1 MTDLRLINFAV
12 GNQITYPAEVMRIA
26 GDNDRAGISVYFN
39 SISGNITDDGRNIM
53 HFDADCFV
61 TLK

>member
-1 MTDLRLINFAV
+1 
-12 GNQITYPAEVMRIA
+12 MRIA

-39 SISGNITDDGRNIM
+39 SISGNITDDGRKIM
-53 HFDADCFV
+53 NFDADCFV